1 MHTFAYARSAV
12 QHSVLVL
19 LLLSTGA
26 QAEVLFAPAVFIT
39 TATPPPPAA
48 ESTRSGLL
56 TTALQPAAATR
67 QQPASSPPN
76 PWIGPSHPQPS
87 IHAPQPPK
95 LRF

>member
-39 TATPPPPAA
+39 ATPPPAA

>member
-26 QAEVLFAPAVFIT
+26 QAEVLFAPAVFI